1 MPIGS
6 SLEGRATVDLLYSD
20 EYFPSQNLDPS
31 TVQDSYWKVNA
42 RLALSSADG
51 KWEVALL
58 GRNLTDEDVVTYSN
72 PIPLSQSSFGVLS
85 HFGSVEQQ
93 RNFALQASYRF

>member
-1 MPIGS
+1 MVY
-6 SLEGRATVDLLYSD
+6 RAV
-20 EYFPSQNLDPS
+20 S
-31 TVQDSYWKVNA
+31 THLIHKAGYQLK
-42 RLALSSADG
+42 DG

-85 HFGSVEQQ
+85 HFGTVEHQ